1 MGSGSLP
8 KMEEFSLAKL
18 IVFIHSKKGKV
29 MKNKTIALVMTAAM
43 AATVLAGCGGGSSS
57 STAPTT
63 SSKAPATSSTA
74 PATSSTT
81 PASTT
86 TEATKVNLTVW
97 SPQEDQSDS
106 NWLGKV
112 CDAFNAAHPEWDITF
127 KYGVCSEGDAKT
139 NLTNDPA
146 AGADV
151 YMYANDQ
158 IPDLVTAGA
167 VAELGGSTV
176 EAIKANNSETTVATV
191 TYEDAIY
198 GVPFTGNTWFM
209 YYNKDIFTEDDV
221 KSLDTM
227 LEKGKV
233 SFPLNNSWY
242 FASFYAAN
250 GCTLF
255 GADGTDKAA
264 GIQLGGEAGAAVTK
278 YLVNLVKNKNF
289 ANDANGSGLSGF
301 GDGSIGAFFSGT
313 WDYNNALEAL
323 GGDESKLGVCAAP
336 TVKID
341 GKDCQMKA
349 FAGSKAIGVN
359 PHSANPQVAV
369 ALAAYMGSTEAQKLH
384 FELRNIIPT
393 DNGVDVGDNAL
404 AKAQMDAMSYAS
416 IVQPVLPEMSRYWDP
431 AVAMANELID
441 KKVTEDNAAE
451 KTDAMSKSMNES
463 VIE

>member
-1 MGSGSLP
+1 
-8 KMEEFSLAKL
+8 
-18 IVFIHSKKGKV
+18 
-29 MKNKTIALVMTAAM
+29 MKNKSIALLMTAAM

-74 PATSSTT
+74 PASSATT
-81 PASTT
+81 PAET
-86 TEATKVNLTVW
+86 TKVDLTVW
-97 SPQEDQSDS
+97 SPQEDQSDA
-106 NWLGKV
+106 NWLKQV
-112 CDAFNAAHPEWDITF
+112 CDAFNTAHPEWDITF
-127 KYGVCSEGDAKT
+127 KYGVCAEGDAKG

-167 VAELGGSTV
+167 LAELGGSTV
-176 EAIKANNSETTVATV
+176 EAIKAANSESMVASV
-191 TYEDAIY
+191 TYKDAIY

-209 YYNKDIFTEDDV
+209 YYNKDKFTEDDV
-221 KSLDTM
+221 KSLDKM

-242 FASFYAAN
+242 FASFYVGN
-250 GCTLF
+250 GGTF
-255 GADGTDKAA
+255 FDDGTKVDA
-264 GIQLGGEAGAAVTK
+264 GIQLGGDNGAAVTK

-313 WDYNNALEAL
+313 WDYNNAVEAI
-323 GGDESKLGVCAAP
+323 GGDASKLGIAPAP
-336 TVKID
+336 TFTVD
-341 GKDCQMKA
+341 GKECQMKA

-359 PHSANPQVAV
+359 PHSKNMQVSV

-393 DNGVDVGDNAL
+393 DKGVDVGDNAL
-404 AKAQMDAMSYAS
+404 AKAQMETLEKAS
-416 IVQPVLPEMSRYWDP
+416 TVQPVLPEMSRYWDP
-431 AVAMANELID
+431 ASAMANELID
-441 KKVTEDNAAE
+441 KKVTEANAAE
-451 KTDAMSKSMNES
+451 KTEAMNKSMNES

>member
-1 MGSGSLP
+1 
-8 KMEEFSLAKL
+8 
-18 IVFIHSKKGKV
+18 

-255 GADGTDKAA
+255 GPDGTDKAA

-369 ALAAYMGSTEAQKLH
+369 ALAAYMGGTEAQKLH

-404 AKAQMDAMSYAS
+404 AKAQMDAMSFAS

>member
-1 MGSGSLP
+1 
-8 KMEEFSLAKL
+8 
-18 IVFIHSKKGKV
+18 

-255 GADGTDKAA
+255 GADGTDKA
-264 GIQLGGEAGAAVTK
+264 E
-278 YLVNLVKNKNF
+278 
-289 ANDANGSGLSGF
+289 
-301 GDGSIGAFFSGT
+301 
-313 WDYNNALEAL
+313 
-323 GGDESKLGVCAAP
+323 
-336 TVKID
+336 
-341 GKDCQMKA
+341 
-349 FAGSKAIGVN
+349 
-359 PHSANPQVAV
+359 
-369 ALAAYMGSTEAQKLH
+369 
-384 FELRNIIPT
+384 
-393 DNGVDVGDNAL
+393 
-404 AKAQMDAMSYAS
+404 
-416 IVQPVLPEMSRYWDP
+416 
-431 AVAMANELID
+431 
-441 KKVTEDNAAE
+441 
-451 KTDAMSKSMNES
+451 
-463 VIE
+463 

>member
-1 MGSGSLP
+1 
-8 KMEEFSLAKL
+8 
-18 IVFIHSKKGKV
+18 
-29 MKNKTIALVMTAAM
+29 MKNKTIALLMTAAM
-43 AATVLAGCGGGSSS
+43 AATVLAGCGGSSSSSTTTSTASKPTTS
-57 STAPTT
+57 STAPT
-63 SSKAPATSSTA
+63 
-74 PATSSTT
+74 SSTT
-81 PASTT
+81 PSG
-86 TEATKVNLTVW
+86 EAEKITLTVW

-146 AGADV
+146 SGADV

-167 VAELGGSTV
+167 IAEFGGSTL
-176 EAIKANNSETTVATV
+176 EAIKAANSDTTVATV
-191 TYEDAIY
+191 TYDNSVY

-209 YYNKDIFTEDDV
+209 YYNKDVFSEDDV
-221 KSLDTM
+221 KSLESM
-227 LEKGKV
+227 LKKGKV

-255 GADGTDKAA
+255 GAEGNDEAA

-301 GDGSIGAFFSGT
+301 GDGSVGAFFSGT
-313 WDYNNALEAL
+313 WDYNNAVEAL
-323 GGDESKLGVCAAP
+323 GGDESKLGVCAPP
-336 TVKID
+336 TVTID
-341 GKDCQMKA
+341 GKECQMKA

-359 PHSANPQVAV
+359 PHTANPQVAV
-369 ALAAYMGSTEAQKLH
+369 ALAAYMGGTEAQKLH

-393 DNGVDVGDNAL
+393 DMGVDVGDNAL
-404 AKAQMDAMSYAS
+404 AKAQMDTLDYAA
-416 IVQPVLPEMSRYWDP
+416 IVQPVLPGMSRYWDP
-431 AVAMANELID
+431 ASAMANELID

-451 KTDAMSKSMNES
+451 KTEAMNDSMNQS